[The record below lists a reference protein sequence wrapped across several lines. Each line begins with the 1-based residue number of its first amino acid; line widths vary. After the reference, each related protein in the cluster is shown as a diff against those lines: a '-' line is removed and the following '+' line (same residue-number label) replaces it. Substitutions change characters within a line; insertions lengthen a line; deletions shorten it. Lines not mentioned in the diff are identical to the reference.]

1 MGASPGSFFAQRHG
15 WFKFPISGRCENV
28 EKRQVKCHN
37 TNVWKEAIVCI
48 WVFPKIGIPQNGWF
62 TWKTRLKWMIWGY
75 HYFRKHPYI
84 EFCSNF
90 VAYHLTKKK
99 QVDSANLSG
108 GVSAPKCSPFFFIQL
123 KETGSLDS
131 KEQPQISKLMIQ
143 VFAFIMCIIFVDRK
157 CILCKPNIN
166 KHVNLTCV
174 GVSGLWAVWVGL
186 MICCAMAMSLS
197 WASEPKIVPVKHG

>member
-1 MGASPGSFFAQRHG
+1 METSNSLYMGVSKNRDTP
-15 WFKFPISGRCENV
+15 
-28 EKRQVKCHN
+28 
-37 TNVWKEAIVCI
+37 
-48 WVFPKIGIPQNGWF
+48 
-62 TWKTRLKWMIWGY
+62 KWMVYMENPIKMDDLGVPLFSETPIY
-75 HYFRKHPYI
+75 RVLLQ
-84 EFCSNF
+84 FCGVSPN
-90 VAYHLTKKK
+90 KKK

-123 KETGSLDS
+123 KEPGSLDS

-174 GVSGLWAVWVGL
+174 GVSGL
-186 MICCAMAMSLS
+186 
-197 WASEPKIVPVKHG
+197 